1 MFIFEYWI
9 YFLPIEW
16 LEFSAENLAPVYPK
30 IDIFDEFLLAYDYS
44 LLKHFIAKD
53 QENLFLEKHVDVINE
68 FLSPVIEFEFRVLK
82 FLLSVLRDIRL
93 DLELAALKI
102 WNFVNQHSTWV

>member
-1 MFIFEYWI
+1 
-9 YFLPIEW
+9 
-16 LEFSAENLAPVYPK
+16 LAPVYPK

-53 QENLFLEKHVDVINE
+53 HENLFLKKHVDVINE
-68 FLSPVIEFEFRVLK
+68 FLSSIIEFQFRVLN
-82 FLLSVLRDIRL
+82 LLLRVLRDIRL

-102 WNFVNQHSTWV
+102 